1 MAKTNAQRQAQYRK
15 NRETAGDDGNG
26 ERRISSFVSTA
37 AALALG
43 RLANRYGV
51 TRREILEKLLTAADE
66 EILKTLDSESREWDE
81 YFGITAP

>member
-15 NRETAGDDGNG
+15 KRATAGDDSNG
-26 ERRISSFVSTA
+26 ERRISSFVSTS

-51 TRREILEKLLTAADE
+51 TRREILEKLLTKADE
-66 EILKTLDSESREWDE
+66 EILTTLDPESREWDE
-81 YFGITAP
+81 YFGITSQ